1 MTALCDYRQ
10 EMPSFRILFT
20 VLSTLVL
27 AQVLP
32 AQPLWTLE
40 KSCFLLLVASMIFLC
55 ICKHR
60 TRDLVR
66 RAVQLEPDTVGPHRL
81 EAGATF
87 DATRNIVQSLW
98 GWSYPLVLGVTGW
111 LSWAVVAKE
120 SGLNFLFAICLFAP
134 HLMFCVT
141 MEWLSAR
148 MDGLCGENLWARLRL
163 RLRFG
168 ELASVL
174 VCLTPFLVI
183 SGFVDLAAL
192 GVGRS
197 ASVWLQAG
205 VGVAV
210 LLLATILYPILFG
223 KWTGVSQLT
232 DPEAS
237 DRCEALLVRA
247 GIKNCKLLEV
257 SSDGTWNS
265 AAIVGWMPWTRQLWL
280 GDSLLRRLKPEE
292 LDMVVLHEAAH
303 IRCHHFAFRMLPL
316 LWSILTGSV
325 TLLTLNLS
333 LGPGW
338 WTGTISLIGAA
349 AVLMIG
355 MGVVS
360 RSCELEAD
368 ARACEIAGEQCD
380 WAAGETTVAQEIFVR
395 ALEKTV
401 DPEHQT
407 ARSWMHPSLKERIS
421 HLAKISSEKR
431 QKASEQKGV
440 LYA

>member
-1 MTALCDYRQ
+1 
-10 EMPSFRILFT
+10 MPSFRILFT
-20 VLSTLVL
+20 VISTLVL

-40 KSCFLLLVASMIFLC
+40 KSGFLLLAASLTFLC
-55 ICKHR
+55 ICKQR
-60 TRDLVR
+60 ARDLVR
-66 RAVQLEPDTVGPHRL
+66 HAIELEPEAAGALRL
-81 EAGATF
+81 EVGAKF
-87 DATRNIVQSLW
+87 DAIRNFVQSLW
-98 GWSYPLVLGVTGW
+98 GWSYPLVLGGTGW

-134 HLMFCVT
+134 HLMFCV
-141 MEWLSAR
+141 MLEWLSAQ
-148 MDGLCGENLWARLRL
+148 MDGFCGENIWARWRL

-174 VCLTPFLVI
+174 VCLCPFIAICGL
-183 SGFVDLAAL
+183 VDLAEM
-192 GVGRS
+192 GVGNS
-197 ASVWLQAG
+197 ASVWLQCG
-205 VGVAV
+205 VGITV
-210 LLLATILYPILFG
+210 LLLASAFYPILFG

-232 DPEAS
+232 NQETS
-237 DRCEALLVRA
+237 DRCEALMVRA
-247 GIKNCKLLEV
+247 GIKHCNLVEV
-257 SSDGTWNS
+257 ASDGTWNS

-280 GDSLLRRLKPEE
+280 GDSLLKRLNPEE

-316 LWSILTGSV
+316 LWSVLTGSGMLV
-325 TLLTLNLS
+325 TLNLS

-338 WTGTISLIGAA
+338 WPGAISLIGAA

-368 ARACEIAGEQCD
+368 AKACELAAEQCA
-380 WAAGETTVAQEIFVR
+380 WAAGDMTVVQEALVR
-395 ALEKTV
+395 ALEKTIE
-401 DPEHQT
+401 PEHQT

-421 HLAKISSEKR
+421 HLAKLSSEKR
-431 QKASEQKGV
+431 QKASEQSGV
-440 LYA
+440 RYA